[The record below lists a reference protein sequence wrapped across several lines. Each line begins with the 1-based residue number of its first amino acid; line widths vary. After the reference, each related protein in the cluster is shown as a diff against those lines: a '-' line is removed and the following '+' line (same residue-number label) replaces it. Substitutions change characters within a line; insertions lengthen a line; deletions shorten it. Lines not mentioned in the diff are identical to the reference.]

1 VRDLDTVLHQKED
14 DLERVRQEIQALLLV
29 IPILA
34 DDPPRSDE
42 VRHDLLS
49 IASRNVAAP
58 SDNGM
63 ADLELYYPFVKR
75 MRLTEKP

>member
-1 VRDLDTVLHQKED
+1 VRDLDTVLRQKED
-14 DLERVRQEIQALLLV
+14 DLERVRREILALLLV
-29 IPILA
+29 IPLLA
-34 DDPPRSDE
+34 DDPPRE

-49 IASRNVAAP
+49 NAFRKVAAP

-75 MRLTEKP
+75 MRLTEQP